1 VVTEPTDAEPASR
14 RRLLSAAGAGL
25 AGAAATLLV
34 TGCGQ
39 AAKPLPEQKLSP
51 TSPAASADI
60 DVLNHLLDLEHVAIS
75 AYTAGTPLLVP
86 DVTKAGSLFL
96 NDELGHAGQLI
107 GLIKQAG
114 GLPNKPAPSYD
125 LGHPQT
131 SKDVLELLHELE
143 RQQLAAYLEAIPQL
157 APGMVRQQ
165 VVAVMANDA
174 QHVSVLRASLGLS
187 PVPSALVTGR
197 E

>member
-1 VVTEPTDAEPASR
+1 VIEVPEADSSSR
-14 RRLLSAAGAGL
+14 RRLLLAAGAGM
-25 AGAAATLLV
+25 AGAASVLLA
-34 TGCGQ
+34 GCGQ
-39 AAKPLPEQKLSP
+39 QAKTPSLHQQLTQSPPL
-51 TSPAASADI
+51 ASADI
-60 DVLNHLLDLEHVAIS
+60 QLLNHLLDLEHIAIA
-75 AYTAGTPLLVP
+75 AYVAGTPLLDS

-96 NDELGHAGQLI
+96 NDELAHAGQLI

-125 LGHPQT
+125 LGHPRT
-131 SKDVLELLHELE
+131 SDDVLTLLHELE
-143 RQQLAAYLEAIPQL
+143 SMQLAAYLDAIPQL
-157 APGMVRQQ
+157 APALLRQQ

-174 QHVSVLRASLGLS
+174 QHVTVLRASLGRS